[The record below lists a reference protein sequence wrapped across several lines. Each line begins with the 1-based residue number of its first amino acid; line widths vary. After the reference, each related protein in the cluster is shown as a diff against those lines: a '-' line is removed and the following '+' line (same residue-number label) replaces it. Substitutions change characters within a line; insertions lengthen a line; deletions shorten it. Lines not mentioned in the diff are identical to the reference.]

1 MFNMHDRQITQFDH
15 DLENQLDRATVVP
28 ARQVPP
34 DVVTMNSPAAW
45 VSCWSAS
52 CPAGDGGCG

>member
-1 MFNMHDRQITQFDH
+1 MFNMHDRQITQD
-15 DLENQLDRATVVP
+15 DLENQLDRATEGP

-34 DVVTMNSPAAW
+34 DVVTMNSPAEW

-52 CPAGDGGCG
+52 CPAGDDGCG